1 MRERLH
7 KVKPDRREEIVRR
20 VAAKLRNELE
30 VLFAYLYG
38 SFIESDPFYDIDLG
52 VYLSHPT
59 AKKATAIAVEV
70 AERLSSPLK
79 LPVDV
84 RSFNFAPTPFLDH
97 VFRGRRVRSRDD
109 DVRSRIVER
118 SIQCYLD
125 IAPLLRHSTREAFAV

>member
-20 VAAKLRNELE
+20 VAAELSNELE

-38 SFIESDPFYDIDLG
+38 SFIESDTFHDIDLG

-59 AKKATAIAVEV
+59 DKRATAIALDV

-84 RSFNFAPTPFLDH
+84 RLLNFAPTPFLYH
-97 VFRGRRVRSRDD
+97 VFRGRRVMS
-109 DVRSRIVER
+109 
-118 SIQCYLD
+118 L
-125 IAPLLRHSTREAFAV
+125 